1 MTKNSLKIS
10 GINFKMP
17 YIFIFLLSIST
28 LFAGDSL
35 LDLYQKEG
43 SSSVEKIFDQELASK
58 AYWENRLK
66 NIDTRFGYFEGV
78 NYLLACNK
86 ENTNLKLYAKDA
98 NNTFKLDSDFS
109 AFVGKKA
116 GDKEREGDL
125 KTPIGVYKLIQ
136 KLDKVDP
143 FYGPL
148 AFVTSYPNT
157 YDKVRGKNGSGIWVH
172 GLPLNQERDDYTKG
186 CIAVNNNN
194 LKHIEDQIN
203 VKDAL
208 VYIDQDEYP
217 EVRKESLI
225 TILSQLYK
233 WRKAWKENDTETY
246 LSFYDSNFKR
256 SDGLRLERFKQYK
269 RRIFAKDEYKQ
280 ILFSKINILPYPTP
294 DNNNTY
300 LISFHE
306 DYQSYTYKFNGSKEL
321 YIHLNNENISIIA
334 EK

>member
-1 MTKNSLKIS
+1 
-10 GINFKMP
+10 MP
-17 YIFIFLLSIST
+17 YLFIFIFCVSS
-28 LFAGDSL
+28 LFADENL

-43 SSSVEKIFDQELASK
+43 SSSIEKIFDQELVSET
-58 AYWENRLK
+58 YWENRLK

-86 ENTNLKLYAKDA
+86 GDTSLKLYAKDA
-98 NNTFKLDSDFS
+98 NNTFQLDSDFS
-109 AFVGKKA
+109 AFVGKKT

-125 KTPIGVYKLIQ
+125 KTPIGVYRLIQ
-136 KLDKVDP
+136 KLDKVDA

-172 GLPLNQERDDYTKG
+172 GLPLDQERDDYTKG
-186 CIAVNNNN
+186 CIAVNNSN

-208 VYIDQDEYP
+208 VYIDQNEYP
-217 EVRKESLI
+217 EVKKQDLI
-225 TILSQLYK
+225 TILSHLYR

-246 LSFYDSNFKR
+246 LDFYNPDFKR
-256 SDGLRLERFKQYK
+256 NDGLGIDKFKQYK
-269 RRIFAKDEYKQ
+269 KRIFAKDEYKQ
-280 ILFSKINILPYPTP
+280 ILFSKINILPYPVP
-294 DNNNTY
+294 DQNNTF

-306 DYQSYTYKFNGSKEL
+306 NYQSYSYKFSGNKEL
-321 YIHLNNENISIIA
+321 YVHLDDGHFCILA
-334 EK
+334 EQ

>member
-1 MTKNSLKIS
+1 M
-10 GINFKMP
+10 GINSKMP
-17 YIFIFLLSIST
+17 YFFICLLCISS
-28 LFAGDSL
+28 LYANESL

-43 SSSVEKIFDQELASK
+43 SSSVEKIFDQELTSQS
-58 AYWENRLK
+58 YWENRLK

-86 ENTNLKLYAKDA
+86 GNTSLKLYAKDA
-98 NNTFKLDSDFS
+98 NNTFQLDSDFS
-109 AFVGKKA
+109 AFVGKKS

-136 KLDKVDP
+136 KLDKVDS

-157 YDKVRGKNGSGIWVH
+157 YDKIRGKNGSGIWVH

-186 CIAVNNNN
+186 CIAVNNNS

-208 VYIDQDEYP
+208 VYIDQGSYP
-217 EVRKESLI
+217 EVKKETLI
-225 TILSQLYK
+225 TILSQLYS

-246 LSFYDSNFKR
+246 LSFYDLSFKR
-256 SDGLRLERFKQYK
+256 NDGLRLKKFKQYK
-269 RRIFAKDEYKQ
+269 KRIFAKDEYKQ
-280 ILFSKINILPYPTP
+280 ILFTKINILPYPTP
-294 DNNNTY
+294 DHNNTY
-300 LISFHE
+300 LVSFHE
-306 DYQSYTYKFNGSKEL
+306 NYQSFSYKFSGNKEL
-321 YIHLNNENISIIA
+321 YIHLNDDSFSILA